1 MVILSNGGSLNLT
14 IAIKKGTVQEI
25 HPIVQTE
32 MAIYPNPATSFISF
46 KGISGTTLQ
55 EVSLVNMKGQ
65 LVRSEFD
72 LSVTDHFNVADLP
85 EGLYLVRL
93 ISENRMFVKS
103 LIINR

>member
-1 MVILSNGGSLNLT
+1 
-14 IAIKKGTVQEI
+14 
-25 HPIVQTE
+25 
-32 MAIYPNPATSFISF
+32 
-46 KGISGTTLQ
+46 
-55 EVSLVNMKGQ
+55 MKGQ